1 MYQCFNTLYLGLL
14 MTTTVT
20 STTITDDFLTEY

>member
-20 STTITDDFLTEY
+20 TITDDFLTEY